1 MLVHLSDLEPFYTT
15 NEFLVDLQSGELFV
29 KLQDR
34 WHPAGLTC
42 KKRNFEVDS
51 LMALIQHVSIRL
63 KNKIYR
69 RKEEQTSV
77 LTLDISQVQ
86 APPLPFIP
94 RAENYVKHDRPMSP
108 VMRKNYIKDRA
119 QAAVTY
125 ITEYGNTKLWS
136 LERKAP
142 LHKLTQRLQ
151 IVFGRVD
158 AVRKAV
164 DEVIEHDDE
173 IRRKKCMHC
182 LRPPKRFPIPEDMQG
197 EETATWINWIH
208 METHAMLED
217 LNEEI
222 KLQDAADDQFTQHI
236 VYAPINLVQ
245 EPIEHQDI
253 QEPLGRD
260 RINSKISPAEGEQY
274 LEEKLASLLL
284 TEVAGKLL
292 PQRVNN
298 QRGEIPPVM
307 REIRSK
313 PPTHTARKNTTQRQI
328 NYDSINWD
336 ANNTSYMLLPLEKQ
350 QTVPDAMYMND
361 TTDIRLCY
369 RCGGEG
375 HIRKYCNINVHCEFC
390 KSYTHHTSICRSY
403 ANFVRAHPMASSRR
417 TSPTQPSRQEGG
429 TQESNEGIVEGNL
442 RMQKEENQRDGE
454 KRRELSEITQKHL
467 ERVINTMI
475 LSSGGSSLHSVE
487 NAPMNSMIS
496 QLTEK
501 SIEGTECK
509 QNREKQ
515 VIVYNYYINDGRE
528 GWKQVEKSEIPPN
541 VLNDKIGVE
550 LAENLPSR
558 LGNVTHGYSGE
569 ISPRK
574 PGHNVFSAPSG
585 KEEETRYPDKKR
597 INTTEAKTE
606 PRRFY
611 EQEMEAQN
619 MSPPP
624 TYNPNYPP
632 PNRYSGYQETTAML
646 DCIRQLQL
654 TMQQHVL
661 TNSKQAEY
669 HMSQNADLFMEMAKG
684 QRRRDL
690 DPAVMAI
697 PTFMGQ
703 EPGKCLDWINRI
715 RNVCNQAGQPPT
727 TRTHEQ
733 I

>member
-1 MLVHLSDLEPFYTT
+1 M
-15 NEFLVDLQSGELFV
+15 
-29 KLQDR
+29 
-34 WHPAGLTC
+34 
-42 KKRNFEVDS
+42 
-51 LMALIQHVSIRL
+51 
-63 KNKIYR
+63 
-69 RKEEQTSV
+69 
-77 LTLDISQVQ
+77 
-86 APPLPFIP
+86 
-94 RAENYVKHDRPMSP
+94 KHDRPMSP
-108 VMRKNYIKDRA
+108 TMRKNYIQDRA

-142 LHKLTQRLQ
+142 LHKVTQRLQ

-164 DEVIEHDDE
+164 DEAIEHDDE
-173 IRRKKCMHC
+173 IRRKKCMHY

-222 KLQDAADDQFTQHI
+222 KLQDAADDPFTQHI

-245 EPIEHQDI
+245 DPIERSDI
-253 QEPLGRD
+253 QEPLRRD
-260 RINSKISPAEGEQY
+260 RINSEISPAEGEQQ
-274 LEEKLASLLL
+274 LEEKLASPLL
-284 TEVAGKLL
+284 TEVAGKPL
-292 PQRVNN
+292 PQCANN
-298 QRGEIPPVM
+298 RHGKIPLVT

-313 PPTHTARKNTTQRQI
+313 PPTHTARKNNTRRQI

-336 ANNTSYMLLPLEKQ
+336 ANNTSYMLLPSEKQ
-350 QTVPDAMYMND
+350 QTVQDAMYMND

-417 TSPTQPSRQEGG
+417 MSPTQLSRQGG
-429 TQESNEGIVEGNL
+429 TLESNEGIVEGDL
-442 RMQKEENQRDGE
+442 RMQKEENQGDGD

-475 LSSGGSSLHSVE
+475 PSSAGSSLHSVE
-487 NAPMNSMIS
+487 NAPTNSMIS

-528 GWKQVEKSEIPPN
+528 GWKQVEKSEILPN

-550 LAENLPSR
+550 LAENPPSR
-558 LGNVTHGYSGE
+558 LGSNTHGYSGE
-569 ISPRK
+569 ILPRK
-574 PGHNVFSAPSG
+574 AGHNIFSTPSG
-585 KEEETRYPDKKR
+585 KEEEIRHPDKNR
-597 INTTEAKTE
+597 INVTEAKTE

-611 EQEMEAQN
+611 EQGMEVQN

-632 PNRYSGYQETTAML
+632 PNRYSEYQETTAML

-669 HMSQNADLFMEMAKG
+669 HISQNTDLFMEMAKG

-697 PTFMGQ
+697 PTFTG
-703 EPGKCLDWINRI
+703 
-715 RNVCNQAGQPPT
+715 
-727 TRTHEQ
+727 
-733 I
+733 